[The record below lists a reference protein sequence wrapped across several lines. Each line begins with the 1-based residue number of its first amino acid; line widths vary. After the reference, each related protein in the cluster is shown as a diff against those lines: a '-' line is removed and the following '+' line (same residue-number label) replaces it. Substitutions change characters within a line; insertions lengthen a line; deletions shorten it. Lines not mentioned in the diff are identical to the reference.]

1 MRKIQYPSDVKR
13 EQFEQFKLESRSTLQ
28 ARQSSLRI
36 PHDCWR

>member
-13 EQFEQFKLESRSTLQ
+13 EQFKLESRSTLQ
-28 ARQSSLRI
+28 ARQSGNSLRI